1 MFDPGNVNVAAPY
14 FISGRSGVITG
25 VASPNA
31 IARLVQF
38 GMLDPRTPGAIVPT
52 PIRISQIRMRFA
64 PAAATTGGV
73 VLELLKGTLPNPLTL
88 PAQHTT
94 GGTLHLPQR
103 RKTTGYPA
111 IGATETS
118 LYVSTT
124 GAITGGDTFT
134 PLEAAAPIDILAVGA
149 AAAETSAGHAVWT
162 PSDLCGLTLEANEV
176 LELRVVVFT
185 ASGTLLTAF
194 DFLR

>member
-1 MFDPGNVNVAAPY
+1 MFDPGSVSVAAPY
-14 FISGRSGVITG
+14 FISGRTGVLTG

-52 PIRISQIRMRFA
+52 PIRLSQIRMRFA
-64 PAAATTGGV
+64 AATTTTTGI
-73 VLELLKGTLPNPLTL
+73 VLELLKGTL
-88 PAQHTT
+88 AQPPVQPQHNA

-124 GAITGGDTFT
+124 GAITGGDVFT

-149 AAAETSAGHAVWT
+149 AAAETSAGHAVWS

-176 LELRVVVFT
+176 LELRVVAFSGT
-185 ASGTLLTAF
+185 GTLLIAS

>member
-1 MFDPGNVNVAAPY
+1 MLEPGSVSISAPY
-14 FISGRSGVITG
+14 FISGRSGVLTG
-25 VASPNA
+25 LASPNA
-31 IARLVQF
+31 VARLMHF

-52 PIRISQIRMRFA
+52 PIQISQIRLRYA
-64 PAAATTGGV
+64 PATVATNTGV
-73 VLELLKGTLPNPLTL
+73 VLELLKGTVAAPG
-88 PAQHTT
+88 AQHTT

-124 GAITGGDTFT
+124 GAITGGDVFT
-134 PLEAAAPIDILAVGA
+134 PLEAAAPIDVVSSPAGT
-149 AAAETSAGHAVWT
+149 AEAECGNSIWL
-162 PSDLCGLTLEANEV
+162 PSDLCPLQLEAGEA
-176 LELRVVVFT
+176 LELRVAAFSAT
-185 ASGTLLTAF
+185 GILLVAF